1 MKVHTRFRNAP
12 FLVKNIF
19 VARTFSATH
28 ILRLKYPNTISY
40 QLQIIKS
47 KLYISSIDMECPAR
61 IYVFHIRQP
70 LFSPAL

>member
-40 QLQIIKS
+40 QLEIIKS
-47 KLYISSIDMECPAR
+47 KLDIS
-61 IYVFHIRQP
+61 V
-70 LFSPAL
+70 LL